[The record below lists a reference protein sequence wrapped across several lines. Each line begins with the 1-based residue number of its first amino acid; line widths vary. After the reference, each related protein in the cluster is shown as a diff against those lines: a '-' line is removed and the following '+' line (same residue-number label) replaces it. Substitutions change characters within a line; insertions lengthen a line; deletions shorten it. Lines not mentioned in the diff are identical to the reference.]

1 MNGNKNKSPRTERML
16 QERLLD
22 YAVRIIGLCQALP
35 RTEVG
40 DHIRKQML
48 RSGTSAGAN
57 YSEANGAE
65 SLDDFIHKMGITL
78 KELRESYFWLR
89 VVEKARLLPP
99 RRLKDILQE
108 SDELIAMTVSSIVTA
123 RKRRKAR

>member
-1 MNGNKNKSPRTERML
+1 MKGNKNKSLGPERML

-22 YAVRIIGLCQALP
+22 YAVRIIGVCQALP

-40 DHIRKQML
+40 DHTRKQML

-99 RRLKDILQE
+99 RRLKDILRE